1 VRAIQGRQTETS
13 NEDLGDL
20 WNSYRE
26 PLNATSLSENPARN
40 PIERPNIDRKN
51 NPSLKKRVGQN
62 MFQNEWSQTSREH
75 QVCSLIS
82 SEFSIPFADIPA
94 TIGQWREQ

>member
-51 NPSLKKRVGQN
+51 NPSLKERVGQN
-62 MFQNEWSQTSREH
+62 LFQNEWSQTNREH
-75 QVCSLIS
+75 QVCSRIS